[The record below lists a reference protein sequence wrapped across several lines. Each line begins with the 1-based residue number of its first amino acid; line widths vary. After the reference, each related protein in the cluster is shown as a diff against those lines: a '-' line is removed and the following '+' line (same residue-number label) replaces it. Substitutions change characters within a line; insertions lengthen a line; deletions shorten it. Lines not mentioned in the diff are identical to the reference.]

1 MRKFLIH
8 FFAVCLATAS
18 MSVAAAEQQHNH
30 DPALVGG
37 WAATTVDGS
46 LASLSF
52 EAGGKFILDQRSSS
66 TLERQYMCGTWE
78 RNGSAVELAVKAQK
92 NRLAN
97 GEIEQALSES
107 REEFK
112 VIRASRNTLV
122 LSIDSVVISFYRTS

>member
-1 MRKFLIH
+1 MRKFLVK
-8 FFAVCLATAS
+8 FLAVCLVAAPIV
-18 MSVAAAEQQHNH
+18 MSAAEQTHNH
-30 DPALVGG
+30 DPALVGA
-37 WAATTVDGS
+37 WAAATVDGS

-52 EAGGKFILDQRSSS
+52 EAGGKFILDQRSAS

-97 GEIEQALSES
+97 GDIEQAMSES
-107 REEFK
+107 RDEFK

-122 LSIDSVVISFYRTS
+122 LSIDSVVLSFYRTS